1 MVPSVGRQAG
11 LFFFQCGGEE
21 EGGGGG
27 GRGREEDNLGTAIQ
41 DTGNAEHEEQK

>member
-21 EGGGGG
+21 GEGRGGK
-27 GRGREEDNLGTAIQ
+27 GREEDNLGTAIQ